1 MTLAMTL
8 ASPLAEG
15 ADTPPASA
23 YPIAPADLS
32 GPDDGVPRR
41 VPKSSVTYTLTQL
54 RDRFIASDWH
64 PEEQPPMP
72 LIVPKAGS
80 LTCSLVASV
89 IARMDPAAQNSA
101 VAGLP
106 AAYIVQQMYDY
117 KSGARTTAVA
127 KRGVQMMID
136 LAKAA
141 TDEEISAAAAYL
153 SALKP
158 RQHTRVVETNI
169 VPKTF
174 LRSHH
179 HAALPSEE
187 KEAIGKR
194 IIEVSEDLEQFML
207 HDSHARFIAYVP
219 VGSVAKGEVL
229 VKAGGSGK
237 AVPCAACHGA
247 ELKGTNLIPGI
258 AGRSTNYVVRQLYD
272 FKHGFRAGLLAVQ
285 MKDVVTKLSEDDM
298 LAIAAYLATQAP

>member
-1 MTLAMTL
+1 MFAC
-8 ASPLAEG
+8 G
-15 ADTPPASA
+15 FCHRADG
-23 YPIAPADLS
+23 S
-32 GPDDGVPRR
+32 GGPQ
-41 VPKSSVTYTLTQL
+41 K
-54 RDRFIASDWH
+54 
-64 PEEQPPMP
+64 
-72 LIVPKAGS
+72 
-80 LTCSLVASV
+80 
-89 IARMDPAAQNSA
+89 SA

-141 TDEEISAAAAYL
+141 TDEEISAAAAYF
-153 SALKP
+153 SVFKP

-179 HAALPSEE
+179 HAALPSGE

-194 IIEVSEDLEQFML
+194 IIEVPEDLEQFML
-207 HDSHARFIAYVP
+207 HDSHARFIAYVS

-229 VKAGGSGK
+229 VKASGSGK
-237 AVPCAACHGA
+237 TVPCAACHGA
-247 ELKGTNLIPGI
+247 ELKGTNLTPGI

-272 FKHGFRAGLLAVQ
+272 FKHGFRAGLLAGADEGRERRRHARYCRLPSHAGALIRHCSNQ
-285 MKDVVTKLSEDDM
+285 RQPLT
-298 LAIAAYLATQAP
+298 